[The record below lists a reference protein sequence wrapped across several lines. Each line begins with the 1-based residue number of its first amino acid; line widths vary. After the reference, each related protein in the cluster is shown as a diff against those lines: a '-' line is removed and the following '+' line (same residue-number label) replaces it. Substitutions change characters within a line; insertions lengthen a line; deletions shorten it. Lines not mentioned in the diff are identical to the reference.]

1 MSHDPAARPHPA
13 VPNYANPDPANPD
26 PANPDSASPGSG
38 RPDGVSADPAKAVP
52 AMAVHAM
59 AVQAMA
65 VHATTVS
72 AIADPPTDQP
82 AVAGADTSTPH
93 PERPGTVY
101 LVGAGP
107 GDPELLTLKAHRLL
121 RQCDALVYDSLVP
134 QALLDLVPQGC
145 ERHFVGKRRG
155 HHSVPQPSTNAV
167 LVELAGRLGTI
178 VRLKGG
184 DPFLF
189 GRGGEEAAH
198 LVARGIPVQVVPGV
212 TAGIAAPAYAGI
224 PVTHRKAGS
233 SVTFVTGHEEIDK
246 ARAGVDW
253 RGLARSSD
261 GLVIYMGLHNLAR
274 IVAELLAGGLAAATP
289 AAVIQQGTVRGQ
301 RQLVAT
307 LADLA
312 ERVEAEGFAS
322 PSIVVIGEVVNQRVP
337 LCAPEPADVTMP
349 IPF

>member
-1 MSHDPAARPHPA
+1 MTDETLAPSVD
-13 VPNYANPDPANPD
+13 
-26 PANPDSASPGSG
+26 
-38 RPDGVSADPAKAVP
+38 DG
-52 AMAVHAM
+52 
-59 AVQAMA
+59 
-65 VHATTVS
+65 
-72 AIADPPTDQP
+72 
-82 AVAGADTSTPH
+82 
-93 PERPGTVY
+93 PGTVY

-107 GDPELLTLKAHRLL
+107 GDPDLLTLRAHRLL
-121 RQCDALVYDSLVP
+121 QQCDALVYDSLVP
-134 QALLDLVPQGC
+134 TALLDLVPEGC

-167 LVELAGRLGTI
+167 LRELAGRHRLI

-198 LVARGIPVQVVPGV
+198 LAAHGIPVQVVPGV

-224 PVTHRKAGS
+224 PVTHRRAGS

-246 ARAGVDW
+246 RRPCVDW

-261 GLVIYMGLHNLAR
+261 GLVIYMGLHNLR
-274 IVAELLAGGLAAATP
+274 HIVAELIAGGLAPTTP

-307 LADLA
+307 LEVLAD
-312 ERVEAEGFAS
+312 RVEAEAFAS
-322 PSIVVIGEVVNQRVP
+322 PSIVVVGAVVQERVP
-337 LCAPEPADVTMP
+337 SCAPLPADVAMP

>member
-1 MSHDPAARPHPA
+1 MTHPSPSDLEA
-13 VPNYANPDPANPD
+13 
-26 PANPDSASPGSG
+26 PDSALPGRS
-38 RPDGVSADPAKAVP
+38 S
-52 AMAVHAM
+52 
-59 AVQAMA
+59 
-65 VHATTVS
+65 
-72 AIADPPTDQP
+72 
-82 AVAGADTSTPH
+82 
-93 PERPGTVY
+93 PGTVY

-121 RQCDALVYDSLVP
+121 RSCDALVHDSLVP
-134 QALLDLVPQGC
+134 KALLDLVPAHC

-155 HHSVPQPSTNAV
+155 HHSVPQPSTNA
-167 LVELAGRLGTI
+167 LLAQLAARHRTV

-198 LVARGIPVQVVPGV
+198 LARQGIPVEVVPGV

-224 PVTHRKAGS
+224 PVTHRRAGS

-246 ARAGVDW
+246 GRPGVDW

-261 GLVIYMGLHNLAR
+261 GLVIYMGLHNLRR
-274 IVAELLAGGLAAATP
+274 IGEELVAGGLDPATP

-301 RQLVAT
+301 RLLFSSLGE
-307 LADLA
+307 LADQ
-312 ERVEAEGFAS
+312 VEAQGFAS
-322 PSIVVIGEVVNQRVP
+322 PSIVVVGEVVAQRVEA
-337 LCAPEPADVTMP
+337 CAPEPADAELP

>member
-1 MSHDPAARPHPA
+1 MSAGTAEPA
-13 VPNYANPDPANPD
+13 
-26 PANPDSASPGSG
+26 
-38 RPDGVSADPAKAVP
+38 
-52 AMAVHAM
+52 
-59 AVQAMA
+59 
-65 VHATTVS
+65 
-72 AIADPPTDQP
+72 QP
-82 AVAGADTSTPH
+82 AVDPL
-93 PERPGTVY
+93 GTVY

-107 GDPELLTLKAHRLL
+107 GDPELITLKAHRLL
-121 RQCDALVYDSLVP
+121 QCCDALVYDSLVP
-134 QALLDLVPQGC
+134 TALLELTPAGC

-167 LVELAGRLGTI
+167 LVDLARRHRTI

-198 LVARGIPVQVVPGV
+198 LASHGVPVQVVPGV

-246 ARAGVDW
+246 GRPGVDW

-261 GLVIYMGLHNLAR
+261 GLVIYMGLHNLRR
-274 IVAELLAGGLAAATP
+274 ICDELIAGELAPATP
-289 AAVIQQGTVRGQ
+289 AAVIQQGTVSGQ
-301 RQLVAT
+301 RQLVST
-307 LADLA
+307 LGELADA
-312 ERVEAEGFAS
+312 AEAEGYGS
-322 PSIVVIGEVVNQRVP
+322 PSIVVIGQVVLERVAA
-337 LCAPEPADVTMP
+337 CAPPPADVEMP

>member
-1 MSHDPAARPHPA
+1 MSAP
-13 VPNYANPDPANPD
+13 
-26 PANPDSASPGSG
+26 SG
-38 RPDGVSADPAKAVP
+38 
-52 AMAVHAM
+52 
-59 AVQAMA
+59 
-65 VHATTVS
+65 
-72 AIADPPTDQP
+72 
-82 AVAGADTSTPH
+82 
-93 PERPGTVY
+93 PGTVY

-134 QALLDLVPQGC
+134 KALLDLVPESC

-167 LVELAGRLGTI
+167 LVELAGRCRLI

-198 LVARGIPVQVVPGV
+198 LAAKGVPVQVVPGV

-224 PVTHRKAGS
+224 PVTHRRAGS

-246 ARAGVDW
+246 GRPGVDW

-261 GLVIYMGLHNLAR
+261 GLVIYMGLHNLPH
-274 IVAELLAGGLAAATP
+274 ICEELIAGGLDASTP
-289 AAVIQQGTVRGQ
+289 AAAVQQGTVRGQ
-301 RQLVAT
+301 KVVVST
-307 LADLA
+307 LGGLA
-312 ERVEAEGFAS
+312 AAVQEAELAS
-322 PSIVVIGEVVNQRVP
+322 PSIVVIGDVVSQRVES
-337 LCAPEPADVTMP
+337 CAPEPALVEMP
-349 IPF
+349 IPLK